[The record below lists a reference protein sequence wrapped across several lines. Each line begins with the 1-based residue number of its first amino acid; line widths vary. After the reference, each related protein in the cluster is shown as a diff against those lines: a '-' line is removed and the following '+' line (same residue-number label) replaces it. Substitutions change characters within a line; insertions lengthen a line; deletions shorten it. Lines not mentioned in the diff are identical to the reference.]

1 MAITTLKNTTNP
13 PISIIDLIE
22 FTILVDNIFP
32 KSLNEI
38 TSEYIFKL
46 SILSFLFF
54 IFQNLKIKAT
64 VKHES
69 K

>member
-1 MAITTLKNTTNP
+1 MEITTQKNTTNP
-13 PISIIDLIE
+13 PISIIDLIA

-46 SILSFLFF
+46 SIFSFLFF
-54 IFQNLKIKAT
+54 IY
-64 VKHES
+64 
-69 K
+69 